1 MGKQDKKPVT
11 EVETEKLKAQVEELT
26 NHWKRAL
33 ADYQNLERRLNQERT
48 DFVQYANTSLITKLL
63 LVLDHLERAQAHLKD
78 EGLELALK
86 EFRRVLAEEG
96 LSEIEVIGKE
106 FDPQAM
112 EAVEIVA
119 GEKHNEVVEVLAK
132 GYRLK
137 EKVIRPAKVK
147 INQNNH

>member
-1 MGKQDKKPVT
+1 MAKQDKRPAAA
-11 EVETEKLKAQVEELT
+11 EETEKLKAQVEELT

-33 ADYQNLERRLNQERT
+33 ADYQNLERRFNQEKT
-48 DFVQYANTSLITKLL
+48 EFVQYANTSLILRLL
-63 LVLDHLERAQAHLKD
+63 SVLDHLERAQAHLKD

-96 LSEIEVIGKE
+96 LSEIEVVGKE

-112 EAVEIVA
+112 EAVEIVP
-119 GEKHNEVVEVLAK
+119 GEKDHEVVAVLAK
-132 GYRLK
+132 GYCLK

-147 INQNNH
+147 ISQSRQ